1 MDGFLT
7 VFGEAGLKMKNA
19 LRWLRVMILPMAVS
33 ACSVVPDA
41 PDWEFPDWVDPT
53 EWFSEQ
59 EPEDVPRHVAVAEEA
74 VPVASFPELSTVPGE
89 VPVVSTQELRDQQ
102 RKGLRA
108 DRANARY
115 STDPLTANATIV
127 APAPAPDA
135 PNSSVVSS
143 PAGAPSPVVP
153 VPVTPAPVAQDS
165 PVTQENEPKDNGNPA
180 LAQSALSSAVP
191 SDASSVLP
199 SSAGSDGTTV
209 VISSAGASSAGD
221 LPPAFL
227 DRPAALPVREAV
239 SFNRPAWAPQA
250 PVDPRGYQTQYHSQA
265 YAPQTQGVATPGGA
279 VYAGTALPTGRL
291 VAVVYFRHGSASLSD
306 WDRGVL
312 RDVAALYGRTGGQV
326 RVVGHS
332 SSRTQLIDVSAH
344 QRVNYRMS
352 ADRAQAV
359 RASLL
364 AQGIPDQMLVM
375 EARADQNPVFH
386 EFMPTGEAGNRRV
399 EIYLN

>member
-1 MDGFLT
+1 MDGSLA
-7 VFGEAGLKMKNA
+7 VFEEASLKMKNA
-19 LRWLRVMILPMAVS
+19 LRWLRVMVLPMATS

-53 EWFSEQ
+53 EWFGEQ

-89 VPVVSTQELRDQQ
+89 APVVSTQELRDQQ

-135 PNSSVVSS
+135 PNSSAVS
-143 PAGAPSPVVP
+143 SPVVP
-153 VPVTPAPVAQDS
+153 VPVTPAPVAQDN
-165 PVTQENEPKDNGNPA
+165 PVTRENEPQDNGNPA
-180 LAQSALSSAVP
+180 LAQFAPSSAVP
-191 SDASSVLP
+191 PDASSILP
-199 SSAGSDGTTV
+199 SSAGSDGMTV
-209 VISSAGASSAGD
+209 VISSAGASSAGA

-239 SFNRPAWAPQA
+239 SFNRPTWAPET
-250 PVDPRGYQTQYHSQA
+250 PVDPRGYQAQYH
-265 YAPQTQGVATPGGA
+265 PQTHGVATPGGA
-279 VYAGTALPTGRL
+279 VYAGMALPTGRL
-291 VAVVYFRHGSASLSD
+291 VAVIYFKHGSAGLSD

-312 RDVAALYGRTGGQV
+312 RDVVALYGRTGGQV

-344 QRVNYRMS
+344 QQVNYRMS
-352 ADRAQAV
+352 ANRAQAV